1 MGGRAE
7 WQGGVHTSQAL
18 LPALPH
24 ELHVARQHIRAHGRA
39 DVLPVRQ
46 ADSGRHVPEHWT
58 VGVDMNAKER
68 FKQTRQAVKRLDEVH
83 ALIMYECDDWKPP
96 QVKTKT
102 DKSDPTAN
110 KAIYNVDELGEKL
123 EALRK
128 EEAELTDFIGV
139 SLAII
144 QAVRDGFGEIYA
156 NLLEWR
162 YIDGLSFGQIWHD
175 YEVKKATAFD
185 RIEMAFDWIDSVGV
199 SRLLK
204 GDVEV

>member
-1 MGGRAE
+1 MR
-7 WQGGVHTSQAL
+7 
-18 LPALPH
+18 
-24 ELHVARQHIRAHGRA
+24 ELQ
-39 DVLPVRQ
+39 
-46 ADSGRHVPEHWT
+46 
-58 VGVDMNAKER
+58 MNAKER
-68 FKQTRQAVKRLDEVH
+68 FKQTRQYVIRLDEVH

-156 NLLEWR
+156 NLLEWH
-162 YIDGLSFGQIWHD
+162 YVDGLKLSQISKERD
-175 YEVKKATAFD
+175 INRTYCYELID
-185 RIEMAFDWIDSVGV
+185 IAFDWIDSVGI
-199 SRLLK
+199 SRLLAN
-204 GDVEV
+204 DYEV

>member
-1 MGGRAE
+1 
-7 WQGGVHTSQAL
+7 
-18 LPALPH
+18 
-24 ELHVARQHIRAHGRA
+24 
-39 DVLPVRQ
+39 
-46 ADSGRHVPEHWT
+46 
-58 VGVDMNAKER
+58 MNAKER
-68 FKQTRQAVKRLDEVH
+68 FKRTRQAVKRLDEVH

-156 NLLEWR
+156 NLLDWY
-162 YIDGLSFGQIWHD
+162 YIDGLTWMQISED
-175 YEVKKATAFD
+175 TGIKRSTCYYLRD
-185 RIEMAFDWIDSVGV
+185 IAFDWIDSVGV
-199 SRLLK
+199 SRLLR
-204 GDVEV
+204 GEMDV

>member
-1 MGGRAE
+1 
-7 WQGGVHTSQAL
+7 
-18 LPALPH
+18 
-24 ELHVARQHIRAHGRA
+24 
-39 DVLPVRQ
+39 
-46 ADSGRHVPEHWT
+46 
-58 VGVDMNAKER
+58 MNAKER
-68 FKQTRQAVKRLDEVH
+68 FKQTRQYVIRLDEVH

-156 NLLEWR
+156 NLLEWH
-162 YIDGLSFGQIWHD
+162 YVDGLKLSQISKERD
-175 YEVKKATAFD
+175 INRTYCYELID
-185 RIEMAFDWIDSVGV
+185 IAFDWIDSVGI
-199 SRLLK
+199 SRLLAN
-204 GDVEV
+204 DYEV

>member
-1 MGGRAE
+1 
-7 WQGGVHTSQAL
+7 
-18 LPALPH
+18 
-24 ELHVARQHIRAHGRA
+24 
-39 DVLPVRQ
+39 
-46 ADSGRHVPEHWT
+46 
-58 VGVDMNAKER
+58 MNAKER
-68 FKQTRQAVKRLDEVH
+68 FKRTRQAVKRLHEVQ
-83 ALIMYECDDWKPP
+83 LKIMYECDDWKPP

-156 NLLEWR
+156 NLLEWH
-162 YIDGLSFGQIWHD
+162 YVDGLKLSQISKERD
-175 YEVKKATAFD
+175 INRTYCYELID
-185 RIEMAFDWIDSVGV
+185 IAFDWIDSVGI
-199 SRLLK
+199 SRLLAN
-204 GDVEV
+204 DYEV

>member
-1 MGGRAE
+1 
-7 WQGGVHTSQAL
+7 
-18 LPALPH
+18 
-24 ELHVARQHIRAHGRA
+24 
-39 DVLPVRQ
+39 
-46 ADSGRHVPEHWT
+46 
-58 VGVDMNAKER
+58 MNAKER
-68 FKQTRQAVKRLDEVH
+68 FKRTRQAVKRLHEVQ
-83 ALIMYECDDWKPP
+83 LQIMYECDDWKPP

-162 YIDGLSFGQIWHD
+162 YIDKWTWKRIDEDFGIRRHD
-175 YEVKKATAFD
+175 GYD
-185 RIEMAFDWIDSVGV
+185 LLDIAFDWIDSVGV

-204 GDVEV
+204 GDREI